1 MEKIIIDK
9 KTARRF
15 LLMKHGLFGDY
26 RFEKK
31 EGAYQYIRQTG
42 CIQYDPVDS
51 VGKNAE
57 LTLQSRVRRFRK
69 KDLYDLLYK
78 DRRLFDYFDKE
89 IAIIPTED
97 WPYFR
102 SYRDLCARNASQFE
116 GLRELEDF
124 TLDYIERHGPV
135 SSSTLPV
142 KGDIYWHSSLH
153 WSGNW
158 KGKSKAS
165 RSVLEQLYTTGDLII
180 HHKEGSRKFYD
191 LSSKYIAEQILQAA
205 DPLPDLYEHIRWR
218 VLRRINAVGML
229 SNRNSD
235 AFLGIRGMTTE
246 IRNSVFADLI
256 ENKEIIPLQ
265 IGSGKAIFYILAEDL
280 DLLEKAQDPAFRSK
294 RLEFLAPLDPM
305 LWDRRLIDAVFDFKY
320 TWEIYVPQEKRQY
333 GYYVLPVLYE
343 DRLIGRIEP
352 IIRDGQLIV
361 KNIWLEPKIRRS
373 KKLDHALQMRLR
385 KFAVFNQ
392 CGYTPAP
399 LFEQ

>member
-102 SYRDLCARNASQFE
+102 SYRDLCARNAAQFE

-158 KGKSKAS
+158 EGKSKAS
-165 RSVLEQLYTTGDLII
+165 RSVLEQLYTTGDLIV

-265 IGSGKAIFYILAEDL
+265 IGIGKAIFY
-280 DLLEKAQDPAFRSK
+280 
-294 RLEFLAPLDPM
+294 
-305 LWDRRLIDAVFDFKY
+305 
-320 TWEIYVPQEKRQY
+320 
-333 GYYVLPVLYE
+333 
-343 DRLIGRIEP
+343 
-352 IIRDGQLIV
+352 
-361 KNIWLEPKIRRS
+361 
-373 KKLDHALQMRLR
+373 
-385 KFAVFNQ
+385 
-392 CGYTPAP
+392 
-399 LFEQ
+399 